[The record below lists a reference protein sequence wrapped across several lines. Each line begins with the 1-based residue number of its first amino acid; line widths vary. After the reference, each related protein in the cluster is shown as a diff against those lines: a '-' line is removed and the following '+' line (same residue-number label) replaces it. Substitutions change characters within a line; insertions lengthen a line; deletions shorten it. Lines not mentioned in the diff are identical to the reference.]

1 MELLVI
7 LVGVAELNPQL
18 GDLILG
24 LVQLALPVSEFRL
37 KLLLDDG
44 DGLLAE
50 IRLSGGVDKT
60 EMTQLKTLF
69 RHAINGI
76 GRPLQFPHFL
86 HVGHQPG
93 VQLLQGLL
101 VVHLGLREVPHTLAR
116 PMQLHQLKQ
125 TFCNAKT
132 WRM

>member
-1 MELLVI
+1 MELLVV

-60 EMTQLKTLF
+60 DTTQLKTLLG
-69 RHAINGI
+69 HAINGI
-76 GRPLQFPHFL
+76 GRPLQLPHFL

-93 VQLLQGLL
+93 VELLQRLL
-101 VVHLGLREVPHTLAR
+101 VIHLGLREVHHALAG
-116 PMQLHQLKQ
+116 PGQQLS
-125 TFCNAKT
+125 
-132 WRM
+132 

>member
-24 LVQLALPVSEFRL
+24 LVQLALPVREFRL

-50 IRLSGGVDKT
+50 IRLSGGVDET

-69 RHAINGI
+69 RHAVNGI
-76 GRPLQFPHFL
+76 GRPLQFSHFL

-93 VQLLQGLL
+93 VELLQGLL
-101 VVHLGLREVPHTLAR
+101 VVHLGLREVHHALTGPG
-116 PMQLHQLKQ
+116 K
-125 TFCNAKT
+125 
-132 WRM
+132 